1 MMIIHEH
8 YLYLYH
14 TGACYLRACRRMEA
28 QTSAHPFDSDRQ
40 SMSPIVV
47 ESTLVTLRH
56 PEKDITVPETI
67 LRACS
72 PVLDG
77 ILRDAAEPEEG
88 GNKIITIDDVSLEVL
103 EAFVGMVTMSSYAPT
118 DISLTNDDLATSAEL
133 LMPLIHKYDCKGLLI
148 GLQDAVNATPEVP
161 SIFVMLQTQYGMD
174 SRWMSKK
181 ALHCLAR
188 YLFGVDYYKNPAW
201 RAQTTK
207 DLDELPASVLAYIL
221 TYVFSNAKIK
231 DRGGDHNVYGPK
243 YIDEP

>member
-1 MMIIHEH
+1 MSIIYIFIIPVHAICVH
-8 YLYLYH
+8 AGGWKHRLPPIRLI
-14 TGACYLRACRRMEA
+14 
-28 QTSAHPFDSDRQ
+28 DRQ
-40 SMSPIVV
+40 SMSIIVV

-148 GLQDAVNATPEVP
+148 RLQDAVNATPEVP

-188 YLFGVDYYKNPAW
+188 YLFGVDSVSY
-201 RAQTTK
+201 THLT
-207 DLDELPASVLAYIL
+207 LPTIL
-221 TYVFSNAKIK
+221 LV
-231 DRGGDHNVYGPK
+231 
-243 YIDEP
+243 

>member
-1 MMIIHEH
+1 M
-8 YLYLYH
+8 
-14 TGACYLRACRRMEA
+14 
-28 QTSAHPFDSDRQ
+28 
-40 SMSPIVV
+40 V

-88 GNKIITIDDVSLEVL
+88 GDKIITIDDVSLEVL

-118 DISLTNDDLATSAEL
+118 DISLTNDDLAKSAEL

-148 GLQDAVNATPEVP
+148 RLQDAVNATPEGP
-161 SIFVMLQTQYGMD
+161 SIVVMLQTQYGMD
-174 SRWMSKK
+174 SRWMSEK

-188 YLFGVDYYKNPAW
+188 YLFGPDYYGKAA
-201 RAQTTK
+201 RREQTTK
-207 DLDELPASVLAYIL
+207 ELDGLPASVLASIL
-221 TYVFSNAKIK
+221 TYAFSIATIK
-231 DRGGDHNVYGPK
+231 NMGGDVNGPK

>member
-1 MMIIHEH
+1 MSNVKQLEN
-8 YLYLYH
+8 
-14 TGACYLRACRRMEA
+14 T
-28 QTSAHPFDSDRQ
+28 QP
-40 SMSPIVV
+40 MSPIMV

-77 ILRDAAEPEEG
+77 ILRDAAEPEG

-118 DISLTNDDLATSAEL
+118 DISLTNDDLAKSAEL

-148 GLQDAVNATPEVP
+148 RLQDAVNATPEGP
-161 SIFVMLQTQYGMD
+161 SILVMLQTQYGMD
-174 SRWMSKK
+174 SRWMSEK

-188 YLFGVDYYKNPAW
+188 YLFGHDYYYLAA
-201 RAQTTK
+201 RREQTTK
-207 DLDELPASVLAYIL
+207 ELDGLPASVLASIL
-221 TYVFSNAKIK
+221 TYAFSDAGMKCDNGTTMFGI
-231 DRGGDHNVYGPK
+231 K
-243 YIDEP
+243 YIVEP